1 MKKVLDFIKRLLIY
15 LVGLLIIA
23 LGINV
28 SKMSGLGISPVS
40 SIPGVL
46 NAIWPQLTLGMM
58 VILVYCL
65 LVLAQV
71 VVLRKDFKLKNVL
84 GVPVA
89 IVFGWMVDLVG
100 IDEKTF
106 GHLLSEFPKPQEW
119 GVSNPGIVYMIQFAY
134 LVVSILVIAVGVYI
148 YLKPKLVPMPAE
160 GLALAISQKINKPF
174 GNCKTAVDVSL
185 IVIALALQI
194 VLVLLLVKQ
203 RMALE
208 ETPVFRLGD
217 LVVREGTVLAAVCVG
232 QVVKLLNRMFGK
244 KH

>member
-1 MKKVLDFIKRLLIY
+1 MKKVLNFTKSILIY
-15 LVGLLIIA
+15 LIGLLIIA
-23 LGINV
+23 LGINF

-46 NAIWPQLTLGMM
+46 NAIWTHLTLGTM
-58 VILVYCL
+58 VIIVYCV

-71 VVLRKDFKLKNVL
+71 VVLRRDFRLKSVL

-100 IDEKTF
+100 IDENAF
-106 GHLLSEFPKPQEW
+106 GHLLLNFPRPNGYIMQLL
-119 GVSNPGIVYMIQFAY
+119 Y
-134 LVVSILVIAVGVYI
+134 LVASILIIGVGVFV

-160 GLALAISQKINKPF
+160 GLALAISQKTSKPF

-185 IVIALALQI
+185 ILIALVLQI
-194 VLVLLLVKQ
+194 I
-203 RMALE
+203 
-208 ETPVFRLGD
+208 FLGG
-217 LVVREGTVLAAVCVG
+217 LGSFSAGKAIVREGTILSAICVG
-232 QVVKLLNRMFGK
+232 QAVKLLNRIFSK

>member
-1 MKKVLDFIKRLLIY
+1 MKKVLNFTKRLLIY

-58 VILVYCL
+58 VIIVYCL

-71 VVLRKDFKLKNVL
+71 AVLRKDFKWQNVL

-100 IDEKTF
+100 IDEKAF
-106 GHLLSEFPKPQEW
+106 GHLLYKFPRPQ
-119 GVSNPGIVYMIQFAY
+119 GYALQLVY
-134 LVVSILVIAVGVYI
+134 LVVSVLVIGIGVFI

-160 GLALAISQKINKPF
+160 GLALAISQKANKPF

-185 IVIALALQI
+185 IVIALVLQLI
-194 VLVLLLVKQ
+194 
-203 RMALE
+203 
-208 ETPVFRLGD
+208 FLGGFSSFVGGNA
-217 LVVREGTVLAAVCVG
+217 VVREGTVLAAVCVG
-232 QVVKLLNRMFGK
+232 QVVKFLNRIFTK

>member
-1 MKKVLDFIKRLLIY
+1 MKKAWDIAKRLLIY

-71 VVLRKDFKLKNVL
+71 AVLRKEFKLKNIL

-100 IDEKTF
+100 IDEKAF
-106 GHLLSEFPKPQEW
+106 GHLLSGFPRPQ
-119 GVSNPGIVYMIQFAY
+119 GYLMQLVY
-134 LVVSILVIAVGVYI
+134 LVASLLIIGIGVFV

-160 GLALAISQKINKPF
+160 GLAMAISQKANKPF

-185 IVIALALQI
+185 IVLALALQLI
-194 VLVLLLVKQ
+194 
-203 RMALE
+203 
-208 ETPVFRLGD
+208 FLGGFSSFAPGTA
-217 LVVREGTVLAAVCVG
+217 VVREGTVLSAICVG
-232 QVVKLLNRMFGK
+232 QVVKMLNRIFRK